1 MKKNK
6 TGQLIKN
13 EAIKDV
19 ATMKKET
26 KAARRLIQDK
36 VTDGVDAIKEETSVV
51 MHKVK
56 EAASTAKRKEKAAVR
71 AIKS

>member
-1 MKKNK
+1 
-6 TGQLIKN
+6 
-13 EAIKDV
+13 
-19 ATMKKET
+19 MKKET

>member
-1 MKKNK
+1 
-6 TGQLIKN
+6 
-13 EAIKDV
+13 
-19 ATMKKET
+19 
-26 KAARRLIQDK
+26 
-36 VTDGVDAIKEETSVV
+36 